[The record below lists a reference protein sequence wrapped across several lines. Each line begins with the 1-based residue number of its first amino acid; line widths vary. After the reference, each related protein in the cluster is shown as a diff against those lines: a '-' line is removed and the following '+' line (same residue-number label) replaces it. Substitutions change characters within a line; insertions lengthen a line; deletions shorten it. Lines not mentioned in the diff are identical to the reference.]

1 VSEAR
6 NFPGGSIDCRKSV
19 RTSGRE
25 PRALGVYVHFPYC
38 LRKCAYCDFVSFKTE
53 PTDIPHEKYAD
64 AVVAE
69 LEART
74 PSVSGHRLST
84 VFIGGGTPSLWDVR
98 ALGRVIRA
106 IEAAFA
112 GRSEEEVEIT
122 AECNPTSFD
131 IDKAKQLRDAGVNR
145 LSIGIQ
151 SLEQERL
158 TFLGRE
164 HRAEEGLRALE
175 SALASGM
182 PRVSGDLIFGVA
194 TEGSVETP
202 EVAAAEA
209 KRVAETGVTHVSA
222 YALTIEPN
230 TEFGARARKGK
241 LPLAP
246 DDLIVDSL
254 HAVSTALGEL
264 GFAHYETSNYARL
277 GHVSRHNVGYWRGL
291 DYLGLGASAFG
302 TLSRGSSAVR
312 YRNASDPRKYMAHA
326 HDAEEV
332 TFEREEL
339 LPNDR
344 MNERIMLGLR
354 LAEGIDLEEAAL
366 DLGIDPLPAERQ
378 NALRRLIDT
387 GRIAREGNR
396 LRVPQA
402 MRGLVDGISASL
414 FG

>member
-1 VSEAR
+1 MSEAR
-6 NFPGGSIDCRKSV
+6 NFPGGTRS
-19 RTSGRE
+19 
-25 PRALGVYVHFPYC
+25 RALGVYVHFPYC

-53 PTDIPHEKYAD
+53 PAEIPHEKYAD

-69 LEART
+69 LEARA
-74 PSVSGHRLST
+74 PSVAGHRLST
-84 VFIGGGTPSLWDVR
+84 VFIGGGTPSLWNVS

-106 IEAAFA
+106 IEKTFA
-112 GRSEEEVEIT
+112 GRAEEEVEIT

-131 IDKAKQLRDAGVNR
+131 VEKAKQLRDAGVNR

-164 HRAEEGLRALE
+164 HQAEEGLRALE
-175 SALASGM
+175 AAIASGM

-209 KRVAETGVTHVSA
+209 KRVAEIGVTHVSA

-230 TEFGARARKGK
+230 TEFGARARRGK

-254 HAVSTALGEL
+254 HAVSSALGEL
-264 GFAHYETSNYARL
+264 GFNHYETSNYARL
-277 GHVSRHNVGYWRGL
+277 GHVSRHNLGYWRGL

-302 TLSRGSSAVR
+302 TLSRGNVVGDTPVPGSAVR

-326 HDAEEV
+326 HDADEV

-366 DLGIDPLPAERQ
+366 DLGIDPLPTERQ
-378 NALRRLIDT
+378 KALRRLIET

-402 MRGLVDGISASL
+402 MRGLVDGISAAL
-414 FG
+414 FA